1 MFSSVY
7 VFCCYKLAKAFNNVE
22 ICRVVLAHLCVFK
35 GFNDLSDARQ
45 SRWSALHF
53 VTGVEHGVELS
64 RLNMASVQKIAV
76 SCM

>member
-7 VFCCYKLAKAFNNVE
+7 AFCCYKLAKAFGNVE
-22 ICRVVLAHLCVFK
+22 ICRAVLAHRQFK

-76 SCM
+76 SGM